1 MGGYDNDA
9 LREERCIQSVNIP
22 QQYEKLLVEQY
33 EIQNMQKKIFD
44 NLRDR
49 PFFQA
54 NLLQQFNDAEHMNG
68 SHYNPYVPRA
78 PRRRKWLR
86 RQSGRSGWIDE
97 HGMSWGFVP
106 CFELD

>member
-49 PFFQA
+49 PFSKQTFCSSLMTPSTWMDLTIILMFHA
-54 NLLQQFNDAEHMNG
+54 LLAEENDCDG
-68 SHYNPYVPRA
+68 KVVVP
-78 PRRRKWLR
+78 
-86 RQSGRSGWIDE
+86 GG
-97 HGMSWGFVP
+97 
-106 CFELD
+106 